1 MFSLFGTSNLYA
13 GEVTGQVTGQV
24 AVQPSLIES
33 MIPFLLIFVVMY
45 FILIRPQAKKA
56 KAHKV
61 LLESL
66 KVGDEVV
73 TSGGIIGRIKSLA
86 ETFVTLEVGNASLK
100 VLKEHVVLA
109 TRGSK
114 K

>member
-1 MFSLFGTSNLYA
+1 MFSLFSTSNA
-13 GEVTGQVTGQV
+13 FAAEAASQ
-24 AVQPSLIES
+24 AAAQPSLIES
-33 MIPFLLIFVVMY
+33 MVPFLLIFVVMY

-56 KAHKV
+56 KEHKL

-73 TSGGIIGRIKSLA
+73 TSGGIIGRVKSLA
-86 ETFVTLEVGNASLK
+86 ENFITLDVGNSSLK
-100 VLKEHVVLA
+100 VLKEHVMLA
-109 TRGSK
+109 TKNSK

>member
-1 MFSLFGTSNLYA
+1 MFSLFSRSNA
-13 GEVTGQVTGQV
+13 FAAEAASQ
-24 AVQPSLIES
+24 AAAQPSLIES
-33 MIPFLLIFVVMY
+33 MVPFLLIFVVMY

-56 KAHKV
+56 KEHKL

-73 TSGGIIGRIKSLA
+73 TSGGIIGRVKSLA
-86 ETFVTLEVGNASLK
+86 ENFITLDVGNSSLK
-100 VLKEHVVLA
+100 VLKEHVMLA
-109 TRGSK
+109 TKNSK

>member
-1 MFSLFGTSNLYA
+1 MFSLFGASNLYA
-13 GEVTGQVTGQV
+13 GEVTGQ
-24 AVQPSLIES
+24 AAAQPSLIES

-86 ETFVTLEVGNASLK
+86 ENFVTLDVGNASLK
-100 VLKEHVVLA
+100 VLKEHVVLS
-109 TRGSK
+109 TRHSK

>member
-1 MFSLFGTSNLYA
+1 M
-13 GEVTGQVTGQV
+13 V
-24 AVQPSLIES
+24 
-33 MIPFLLIFVVMY
+33 PFLLIFVVMY

-56 KAHKV
+56 KEHKL

-73 TSGGIIGRIKSLA
+73 TSGGIIGRVKSLA
-86 ETFVTLEVGNASLK
+86 ENFITLDVGNSSLK
-100 VLKEHVVLA
+100 VLKEHVMLA
-109 TRGSK
+109 TKNSK